1 MIERLPYKVSWSSKK
16 THCVRN
22 TKFARICLASEI
34 KPGNPQVEKSNMM
47 ITWRRGRKVS
57 KVTRASGP
65 PLLFVDCTCEQVA
78 WALSKVMTAILI
90 EMIMMAVL
98 ITKMFS
104 LPASSRRPPSGSG
117 QELAGPHP
125 LGSPARCED
134 ESSLRVAL
142 QLITR
147 VQCTKAF
154 SWGSVSEG
162 TH

>member
-78 WALSKVMTAILI
+78 WALSSRDDSHPHRDDYDGRPHVFLTSFFTSPSVGFWPRARRTSPTW
-90 EMIMMAVL
+90 V
-98 ITKMFS
+98 TCKMWGWEF
-104 LPASSRRPPSGSG
+104 ASS
-117 QELAGPHP
+117 
-125 LGSPARCED
+125 
-134 ESSLRVAL
+134 SSLAHN
-142 QLITR
+142 Q
-147 VQCTKAF
+147 
-154 SWGSVSEG
+154 G
-162 TH
+162 TMHQGI

>member
-1 MIERLPYKVSWSSKK
+1 M
-16 THCVRN
+16 RN

-34 KPGNPQVEKSNMM
+34 KPGSKPGNPQVEKSYVM

-65 PLLFVDCTCEQVA
+65 PLLFVDCTCEQVRKLS
-78 WALSKVMTAILI
+78 ALLMTAILI

-125 LGSPARCED
+125 LGSPARRED
-134 ESSLRVAL
+134 EIVIVIVIDRTSPTWV
-142 QLITR
+142 T
-147 VQCTKAF
+147 CKM
-154 SWGSVSEG
+154 
-162 TH
+162 